1 MSTEF
6 SPPAAEPPHGIRILV
21 VDDHVD
27 AARGLSRLLQ
37 LAGYDVR
44 VAHDGRT
51 ALALAAAHHPQFVL
65 LDIGLPDMDGY
76 EVARHLRGDP
86 LHRDAVII
94 GISGYSQEDYHDH
107 SGAAAFD
114 HHLVKPIDL
123 DTLRAILGSE
133 R

>member
-1 MSTEF
+1 MSTEL
-6 SPPAAEPPHGIRILV
+6 PLPAAEQPHGARILV

-44 VAHDGRT
+44 VAYDGRT

-65 LDIGLPDMDGY
+65 LDIGLPDIDGY
-76 EVARHLRGDP
+76 EVARQLRGDP
-86 LHRDAVII
+86 RHRDVVII
-94 GISGYSQEDYHDH
+94 GISGYSQEDYCDH
-107 SGAAAFD
+107 SGAAGFD

-123 DTLRAILGSE
+123 DTLRTILGT
-133 R
+133 

>member
-1 MSTEF
+1 MSTEH
-6 SPPAAEPPHGIRILV
+6 PPPNAEQPHAARILV

-27 AARGLSRLLQ
+27 AARGMTRLLQ

-51 ALALAAAHHPQFVL
+51 ALALAAAHRPQFVL
-65 LDIGLPDMDGY
+65 LDIGLPDIDGY
-76 EVARHLRGDP
+76 EVARQLRDDP
-86 LHRDAVII
+86 RHRDVVII

-107 SGAAAFD
+107 SGAAGFD

-123 DTLRAILGSE
+123 AALRAILDSE